1 MKNQLIISTISLVF
15 LLASCAQKE
24 NAIINPITSHNNNL
38 TAKSQINS
46 FDSWTVLKIESAT
59 LVARKSDNITNSY
72 LLDVFKQFPELTAV
86 LKETNSGVYFG
97 YSAYVPENVE
107 GMKAVRTTTDS
118 NVNSKNIVLLPQP
131 TDGNIFTNSTGRTS
145 GQSLPKNLLNNGSN
159 VILQNPKPS
168 SDSDIIQLL
177 LTWFS

>member
-1 MKNQLIISTISLVF
+1 MKYQLTISTISLVF
-15 LLASCAQKE
+15 LLASCGQKE
-24 NAIINPITSHNNNL
+24 NAFVNPINSQNNDF

-59 LVARKSDNITNSY
+59 LVARKSDNVTNSY
-72 LLDVFKQFPELTAV
+72 LLDVFKQFPELTAI

-97 YSAYVPENVE
+97 YSAFVPDKIE
-107 GMKAVRTTTDS
+107 GMKAVSSTTES
-118 NVNSKNIVLLPQP
+118 NVDSKNIVLLPQP
-131 TDGNIFTNSTGRTS
+131 TDGNIFTNSTVRTS

-159 VILQNPKPS
+159 VILQNPKPNS
-168 SDSDIIQLL
+168 NNDLVQLL